1 MVRVDVVVEVVLAVV
16 LPQQRPCDV
25 RPALNPEAD
34 PPLVLASLV
43 LARAPGDIADMPA
56 RAHAQQPTLLEGELL
71 HRGHDLGR
79 QTHERIIGA

>member
-1 MVRVDVVVEVVLAVV
+1 
-16 LPQQRPCDV
+16 
-25 RPALNPEAD
+25 
-34 PPLVLASLV
+34 
-43 LARAPGDIADMPA
+43 MPA